1 MADKIKLAEFDI
13 DVSDLEKSA
22 SEVKAKL
29 DELIAS
35 QKELTK
41 AGKSADEAF
50 VINAANIRGL
60 RREYNNQIKVLNEVY
75 DATSK
80 NLPLEHQI
88 NEVMN
93 RETKS
98 VNDLR
103 KQISDL
109 TKARNNV
116 NLTTEEGQKQLKVI
130 NDAIDANN
138 AKLKTSVSVYEQ
150 QKMNVGNY
158 ANDIKQAAGD
168 LNLFGDAQGAVN
180 KVLDAGSAV
189 VNKAKNDLNNLG
201 FAFNVAESANQK
213 VVAGLK
219 MLRVAL
225 AATGVGLLVV
235 ALASIVTYLKSTEE
249 GINTLNRVLVPLK
262 TVLGGLVAVIQDL
275 GKWLVDAFTN
285 PKKAVEDLKNAI
297 QPLRDM
303 VAGVLT
309 LDFKR
314 ANKGWEDMKDRVE
327 GVVESTRD
335 LLELGREIQRLNEN
349 INASE
354 IALIRSGSALKRTLE
369 EQREISRDAS
379 KSFEERETA
388 AKNAL
393 SLAKAL
399 SDLEL
404 SHLDLKIERLQ
415 KEQTINGNIH
425 EDNVELA
432 KLETEREERLARDA
446 RLRSRLT
453 IRLNSIRKG
462 DEKDINKAVDD
473 RIKKLNDELELLKAQ
488 SDLESKTL
496 EERHELEQQFSDK
509 SLEILKAELNAKLIS
524 QEKYEAAVLNLQRE
538 SAKRQADIALEA
550 LNKEQDDRFKDIE
563 IQRALS
569 EKVGVAK
576 IEEER
581 KILEKIKEYNASYQ
595 HELFQLGLINEEEY
609 RRAIE
614 DINHDFDI
622 QRIESEKA
630 LRQKQLENSQALR
643 QMEFD
648 AELLALESL
657 TQDKFAIEELRI
669 EQAKEI
675 AVQDALNRFEDEA
688 LLQQALLNINQESAN
703 AIAEL
708 NRQKD
713 DVILDSKIKLLDATA
728 QIIGE
733 ETLLGKAAAI
743 ASATM
748 NTYQGATK
756 ALATLPPPASFIT
769 AAATITS
776 GLSSVAKIAGI
787 GAKSSSP
794 KISATKSESKQIEIQ
809 HLNAIPPFATGGKVV
824 GGIPINRSNGD
835 NILATLKL
843 GEVVLNKNQQRMLGG
858 DATFRAI
865 GVPGFASGGLVGG
878 QTVRNSINRGF
889 NKEMAEL
896 ISSSVMQGARIGTE
910 EGSREGLND
919 RATEAYIDRISRS

>member
-22 SEVKAKL
+22 SEVKARL

-50 VINAANIRGL
+50 IINAANIRGL

-180 KVLDAGSAV
+180 KVLDAGASV
-189 VNKAKNDLNNLG
+189 IKKSKNDLNNLG
-201 FAFNVAESANQK
+201 IAFNVAESANQK

-285 PKKAVEDLKNAI
+285 PKKAIEDLKNAI

-314 ANKGWEDMKDRVE
+314 VNKGWEDMKDRVE

-379 KSFEERETA
+379 KNFEERETA

-393 SLAKAL
+393 SLAKSL

-415 KEQTINGNIH
+415 KEKTINGNVH

-488 SDLESKTL
+488 SDLEGKTL
-496 EERHELEQQFSDK
+496 EERHEIEQQFSDK
-509 SLEILKAELNAKLIS
+509 SLEILKAELDAKLIS
-524 QEKYEAAVLNLQRE
+524 REKYEAAVLNLQRE
-538 SAKRQADIALEA
+538 SAKRQADIDLEA

-581 KILEKIKEYNASYQ
+581 KVLEKIKEYNASYQ

-675 AVQDALNRFEDEA
+675 AIQDAINRFEDEA

-708 NRQKD
+708 NRQRD
-713 DVILDSKIKLLDATA
+713 DIILDSKIKLLDATA

-794 KISATKSESKQIEIQ
+794 KISSTKSESKQIEIQ

-824 GGIPINRSNGD
+824 GGVPINRSNGD